1 MSRRGRFRLNFAT
14 GVLLALAAL
23 ALGRDLIANGRPLY
37 CRVGGEVF
45 FPGLRA
51 VWRDPALPYG
61 HPVLDSIQR
70 HFLWRVYPYEA
81 ALFAPVAFTPGEL
94 PTRPDTTIRQARPG
108 AAHPVGER
116 VFRHW
121 LGTDARGYDVAAALV
136 GGVRV
141 ALLTGSLAM
150 CLAFGLGVL
159 LGALAGYWGDDR
171 LRIRRG
177 PLLLGLLSLPFAFF
191 YAGAVQPW
199 LPEQTGAVTRLLAGT
214 GAAIV
219 VLGSAV
225 RVGRWLCRWSFFARS
240 VALPFDLLIMRLAEA
255 FMAVPGLL
263 AIVAFAALLRQQ
275 TQTLWALIALIG
287 LFSWPGVALFVRAE
301 MLRVR
306 EMDYIAAAR
315 SLGLSEARILLRH
328 ALPNALQPAYTV
340 FALGVASAILLEASL
355 SFLGYGDQHLTGATW
370 GSLLQGART
379 SPHLWWVSL
388 PPGLAICLTVMA
400 LHLLGEQLGQRGK
413 AL

>member
-1 MSRRGRFRLNFAT
+1 MSRRSCIRLNFAT
-14 GVLLALAAL
+14 SVLLVLAVL

-37 CRVGGEVF
+37 CRVGGEAF
-45 FPGLRA
+45 FPGLRS

-61 HPVLDSIQR
+61 HPVMDSIQR

-81 ALFAPVAFTPGEL
+81 AVFAPVAFAPGEL
-94 PTRPDTTIRQARPG
+94 PTRPDTTMRQVRPG
-108 AAHPVGER
+108 AAHPGRGR

-121 LGTDARGYDVAAALV
+121 LGTDAQGYDVAAALV
-136 GGVRV
+136 GGARV
-141 ALLTGSLAM
+141 ALLAGSLAM
-150 CLAFGLGVL
+150 CIAFGLGVL

-171 LRIRRG
+171 LRVRRG
-177 PLLLGLLSLPFAFF
+177 PLLLFLLSLPLAFF
-191 YAGAVQPW
+191 YAGAVQSW
-199 LPEQTGAVTRLLAGT
+199 LPEPTGAMMRLLVGG
-214 GAAIV
+214 GAAIAVLTVAV
-219 VLGSAV
+219 VLG
-225 RVGRWLCRWSFFARS
+225 RGLCRWSLFAPS
-240 VALPFDLLIMRLAEA
+240 VALPLDLLVMRMAEA

-263 AIVAFAALLRQQ
+263 AIVAFAALLREQA
-275 TQTLWALIALIG
+275 QTLWALIALIG

-315 SLGLSEARILLRH
+315 SLGLSEGRILLRH

-355 SFLGYGDQHLTGATW
+355 SFLGYGDHHLTGATW

-379 SPHLWWVSL
+379 SPQLWWVSL

-400 LHLLGEQLGQRGK
+400 LHLLSEQRGK
-413 AL
+413 AI